1 MYISKTKLVIT
12 GILVASL
19 IVIVTSYSQN
29 KLTQGQQPYI
39 PAQLEWLELKLNAK
53 YRNLMQD
60 EHGFI
65 VEFKAIPEANTIYI
79 LIWYDFQIWG
89 GPNLRDIFVPAVTN
103 DFKKLVSEEIKEMGW
118 NEWCR
123 VETKLSPYGQ
133 KISIRPT
140 LNERPVIEFTISRSM
155 EEADIW
161 KVIKNNLN
169 QND

>member
-29 KLTQGQQPYI
+29 KLTQGQQPYT
-39 PAQLEWLELKLNAK
+39 PTQLEWLELKLNAK

-79 LIWYDFQIWG
+79 LMWYDVQIWRS
-89 GPNLRDIFVPAVTN
+89 PDLQLLFVLRVTN
-103 DFKKLVSEEIKEMGW
+103 NFKKLVSEEIKEMGW

-123 VETKLSPYGQ
+123 VETKSSPYVQ
-133 KISIRPT
+133 EISIRPT
-140 LNERPVIEFTISRSM
+140 LNERPVIEFTISPSKA
-155 EEADIW
+155 EAEIW
-161 KVIKNNLN
+161 KAIENLN

>member
-29 KLTQGQQPYI
+29 KLTEGQQPYT

-79 LIWYDFQIWG
+79 LMWYDVQIWRSS
-89 GPNLRDIFVPAVTN
+89 NLRFLFVQRVTN
-103 DFKKLVSEEIKEMGW
+103 AFKKLVSEEIKEMGW

-123 VETKLSPYGQ
+123 VETKSSAYVQ
-133 KISIRPT
+133 EISIRPT
-140 LNERPVIEFTISRSM
+140 LNERPVIEFTMSPSK
-155 EEADIW
+155 EEAEIW
-161 KVIKNNLN
+161 KAIENLN